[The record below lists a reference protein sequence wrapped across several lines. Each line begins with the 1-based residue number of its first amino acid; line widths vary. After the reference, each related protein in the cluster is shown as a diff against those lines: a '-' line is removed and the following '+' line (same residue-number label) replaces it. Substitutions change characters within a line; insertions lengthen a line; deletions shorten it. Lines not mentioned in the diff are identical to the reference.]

1 MTPPKPKAAS
11 KPKQRR
17 KQKQT
22 QPALTPPPVIASDE
36 DFACH
41 LTALLDVEPHFAAL
55 YEITGKV
62 DLRWLDPGFSG
73 LVRVVA
79 GQQISAAA
87 GLAIFKRCEAA
98 FSPLAPPVLLA
109 ADDATLH
116 ATGLSWPKIRTLRAI
131 AEAVETGALDLD
143 GLLRIEAEDAIQRL
157 CMLKGIGRWTAE
169 VYLLFAAG
177 HPDIFPAGDLALQ
190 NAVRQG
196 FALAERPTEKALAEM
211 AQGWQPFRSAAARLL
226 WAYYAAMKHGGKNA
240 APA

>member
-11 KPKQRR
+11 KPKQ
-17 KQKQT
+17 KQKQKQAQST
-22 QPALTPPPVIASDE
+22 HKVPPVIASDA

-41 LTALLDVEPHFAAL
+41 IAALIDVEPHFAAL
-55 YEITGKV
+55 YKITGKV

-73 LVRVVA
+73 LVRVIA

-98 FSPLAPPVLLA
+98 LSKLAPSAVLA
-109 ADDATLH
+109 AETDTLR
-116 ATGLSWPKIRTLRAI
+116 ATGLSWPKIRTLRTL
-131 AEAVETGALDLD
+131 AETVEAGALDLD
-143 GLLRIEAEDAIQRL
+143 GLLRIEAEAAIAEL
-157 CMLKGIGRWTAE
+157 CAVKGIGRWTAE

-196 FALAERPTEKALAEM
+196 FALAERPTEKALAAM
-211 AQGWQPFRSAAARLL
+211 AQDWQPFRSAAARLL
-226 WAYYAAMKHGGKNA
+226 WAYYAAMKHGGQNA